1 MNLNDSVTLIE
12 RTACMSGYPCHIK
25 AICDGEYYVCSEF
38 SCKWVDES
46 EFEVAKCKTIEGL
59 RKLDR

>member
-38 SCKWVDES
+38 ECKWVDES
-46 EFEVAKCKTIEGL
+46 EFEVAK
-59 RKLDR
+59 